1 MEYSKSIRALQ
12 PKYERELKEL
22 KVISEEVIKI
32 NDKSHGNV
40 ITNGET
46 KEKDMM
52 HCVMES

>member
-1 MEYSKSIRALQ
+1 MEYSKYIRALQ